1 MSHPSV
7 RRPSRPRGP
16 APVPPSRWRWR
27 LLLLGVVL
35 STVGACLVPAR
46 WARAEVVHQQGYEAT
61 VLGWT
66 SWYGS
71 YSLAGLGQA
80 WCIDHG
86 LRAPDAALGYAPTGP
101 PGVPATTRTA
111 MAWLVS
117 TAGRAPSRLDAA
129 AIMLVLH
136 DLVGAIYPGGR
147 LDLRHLTTAQ
157 LAGFD
162 GQEAAL
168 LDRARALEADALAH
182 GGLVGPL
189 RLRVRLPAAP
199 AAQRA
204 RRGGGPRCPTRSA
217 TRSAGWPSPSTAT
230 SPATRPPR
238 SSPMQAGAP
247 PSAVTGHSSVVRVAV
262 TATAPD
268 LALHVFGPSGAPAQ
282 RVVVPV
288 QVALRADAALAPV
301 PAVVR
306 LLKVGDGTPAVGV
319 GGARFT
325 LRRLGSHGPGPVV
338 AELVTGAD
346 GSTRTVTL
354 VPGAYLVEETAP
366 PPGYR
371 GAGPWTVHLIGGT
384 TRIIRLADPVAR
396 SAMRLQKVDAQT
408 GRPLAGATLQ
418 LRADRD
424 ADGTFETTLPPITTT
439 SAPIDLGNLLPGR
452 YQLVELRAPA
462 GYLRFPPQ
470 VVVLAPGSSVVVRL
484 ADPPA
489 PPATSTTSTT
499 LHAASHHRAAA
510 HHLHHHLHAP
520 AVHHLHHHV
529 LHHHVLHHHVHRRPV
544 HQHVRARRT
553 PGAGPAR
560 GRRAARGAHGARAA
574 PHRQQHHRPGAAR
587 GGHRLPRGE
596 PRPHRPAASLTA
608 ADALPRLRAEQPPR

>member
-7 RRPSRPRGP
+7 RR
-16 APVPPSRWRWR
+16 PSRWRWR

-46 WARAEVVHQQGYEAT
+46 WARAQVVHQQGYEAT

-101 PGVPATTRTA
+101 PGVPVTTRTA

-117 TAGRAPSRLDAA
+117 TTGQAPSRLDAA

-136 DLVGAIYPGGR
+136 DLVGATYPGGR
-147 LDLRHLTTAQ
+147 LDLRHLAPAQ
-157 LAGFD
+157 VAGFD
-162 GQEAAL
+162 GQEVAL
-168 LDRARALEADALAH
+168 LDRARALEADAVAH
-182 GGLVGPL
+182 GGLAGPL
-189 RLRVRLPAAP
+189 RLRVRLPARLLPNEHGEAVAQVSDQVGHPLGGVAVTFHGDLSGPAP
-199 AAQRA
+199 TTVVTDAGGRA
-204 RRGGGPRCPTRSA
+204 SVR
-217 TRSAGWPSPSTAT
+217 
-230 SPATRPPR
+230 
-238 SSPMQAGAP
+238 
-247 PSAVTGHSSVVRVAV
+247 VTGHSSVVRVAV
-262 TATAPD
+262 TATVPD
-268 LALHVFGPSGAPAQ
+268 LTLHVFGPSGAPAQ
-282 RVVVPV
+282 RVVVPG

-306 LLKVGDGTPAVGV
+306 LLKVGDGTPSVGV
-319 GGARFT
+319 AGARFT
-325 LRRLGSHGPGPVV
+325 LRRIGSRGPGPVV

-346 GSTRTVTL
+346 GSTRRVTL

-384 TRIIRLADPVAR
+384 TRTIRLADPVAR
-396 SAMRLQKVDAQT
+396 STLRLQKVDAQT
-408 GRPLAGATLQ
+408 GRPLAGAVLQ

-424 ADGTFETTLPPITTT
+424 ADGTFETALPPVTTT
-439 SAPIDLGNLLPGR
+439 SVPVDLGNLLPGR

-470 VVVLAPGSSVVVRL
+470 VVVLAPGRAVVVRL

-489 PPATSTTSTT
+489 PPATTSTTTSTLPPSTT
-499 LHAASHHRAAA
+499 LPPPPTSNPTSTTTSTVVPPTSTPPTSTSLPAPP
-510 HHLHHHLHAP
+510 LAP
-520 AVHHLHHHV
+520 APPEAATPPDVPTAPELPRTGSNTTGLGLLGAGIVCLGESLV
-529 LHHHVLHHHVHRRPV
+529 LTVRRRP
-544 HQHVRARRT
+544 
-553 PGAGPAR
+553 
-560 GRRAARGAHGARAA
+560 
-574 PHRQQHHRPGAAR
+574 
-587 GGHRLPRGE
+587 
-596 PRPHRPAASLTA
+596 
-608 ADALPRLRAEQPPR
+608 

>member
-157 LAGFD
+157 LSGFD

-182 GGLVGPL
+182 GGLVGPP
-189 RLRVRLPAAP
+189 RLRVRLPARLLP
-199 AAQRA
+199 NEHGAAVAQVSDQVGHPLGGVAVTFHGDLSGHSPTTVVTDAGGRA
-204 RRGGGPRCPTRSA
+204 SVP
-217 TRSAGWPSPSTAT
+217 
-230 SPATRPPR
+230 
-238 SSPMQAGAP
+238 
-247 PSAVTGHSSVVRVAV
+247 VTGHSSVVRVAV
-262 TATAPD
+262 TATVPD

-371 GAGPWTVHLIGGT
+371 GAGPWTVHLIAGT
-384 TRIIRLADPVAR
+384 TRTIRLADPVAR
-396 SAMRLQKVDAQT
+396 STLRLQKVDAQT
-408 GRPLAGATLQ
+408 GRPLAGAILQ

-424 ADGTFETTLPPITTT
+424 ADGTFETALPPITTT

-499 LHAASHHRAAA
+499 LPPPPTTVRQPTTSTTTSTLPPSTTSTTTTSTTTSSTTTSTVVPSTSTSVPTAPLAPAPPEAAA
-510 HHLHHHLHAP
+510 PPEVPTAP
-520 AVHHLHHHV
+520 ELPRTGSNTTGLGLLGAGIVCLGESLV
-529 LHHHVLHHHVHRRPV
+529 LTVRRRP
-544 HQHVRARRT
+544 
-553 PGAGPAR
+553 
-560 GRRAARGAHGARAA
+560 
-574 PHRQQHHRPGAAR
+574 
-587 GGHRLPRGE
+587 
-596 PRPHRPAASLTA
+596 
-608 ADALPRLRAEQPPR
+608 